1 MILINIKLTVLFLSV
16 DSLEM
21 GWADCWSG
29 SALGHNPW
37 FWFNHSEL
45 K

>member
-1 MILINIKLTVLFLSV
+1 MIIMINIKLTVLFLSV

-21 GWADCWSG
+21 GKCCGWG
-29 SALGHNPW
+29 GQTVGQTLGHNCCK
-37 FWFNHSEL
+37 L